1 MANESYNV
9 CLQLYIIYILIIIE
23 VSRNDSSLQSVLFF
37 LQLYAGLRR
46 RKKGSEQIERK
57 KKTGQEDRVSSE
69 MKQGHFRNHNREE
82 NKEYTELSQHKSDF

>member
-9 CLQLYIIYILIIIE
+9 CLQLYIVYILIIIE

-37 LQLYAGLRR
+37 CNCMQGWEEE
-46 RKKGSEQIERK
+46 KKDLNKLKE